1 MRTQPLPGRGR
12 SRLVLLAARV
22 QMRLA
27 RDEAIKS
34 GQVSKRCCSCG
45 EFNAELTLAMRTWA
59 YTPAAAPGFTD
70 SLGHIRESLSGM

>member
-1 MRTQPLPGRGR
+1 
-12 SRLVLLAARV
+12 
-22 QMRLA
+22 MRLA

-34 GQVSKRCCSCG
+34 GQVSKRRCSCG

-70 SLGHIRESLSGM
+70 SPGHIRESLSGM